1 MLAVIALCASGAASA
16 QGFNQFIGF
25 GDSTMDSGYFR
36 YNPTGGSPSLPA
48 GAPSTAIDEAIRLT
62 VAHGGTG
69 AFAGPARVDTEQLAA
84 TFGLSALP
92 FIVSG
97 GGGTNY
103 ANGSAQAVPT
113 TGDDGYPHGL
123 YNNVPIVTADLQ
135 LCRLGP
141 TATPIPTPSYMIS
154 YGGNDLIW
162 LQIQAPP
169 ERCPRLP
176 YIQSLATRLDH
187 QYREPAG
194 RRRAHHRGARTS
206 MPMRSWSV
214 QAEP

>member
-1 MLAVIALCASGAASA
+1 MRRSGSKAALLATVALGAP
-16 QGFNQFIGF
+16 GFAAAGGLDQFIGF

-84 TFGLSALP
+84 RFGLSAMP

-103 ANGSAQAVPT
+103 ANGSAQAVVT
-113 TGDDGYPHGL
+113 TG
-123 YNNVPIVTADLQ
+123 
-135 LCRLGP
+135 
-141 TATPIPTPSYMIS
+141 
-154 YGGNDLIW
+154 
-162 LQIQAPP
+162 
-169 ERCPRLP
+169 
-176 YIQSLATRLDH
+176 
-187 QYREPAG
+187 
-194 RRRAHHRGARTS
+194 
-206 MPMRSWSV
+206 
-214 QAEP
+214 